1 MAVFTENRKFLNGPK
16 ELYLKSEV
24 AQILTVEA

>member
-1 MAVFTENRKFLNGPK
+1 MAVFTENRKFLYGPK
-16 ELYLKSEV
+16 ELYLESEF